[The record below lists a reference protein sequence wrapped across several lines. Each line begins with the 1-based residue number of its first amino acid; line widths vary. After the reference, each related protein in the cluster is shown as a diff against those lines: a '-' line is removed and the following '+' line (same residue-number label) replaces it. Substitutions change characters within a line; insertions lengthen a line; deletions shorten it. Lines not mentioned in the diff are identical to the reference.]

1 MPQKLQSDPAAE
13 FLQIDTPIIDI
24 RVLEHN
30 PGPHTRVPNKGVRIE
45 PRMDDIDERD
55 FVKEDEA
62 ALEALAQLEKSLRG
76 QLPG

>member
-1 MPQKLQSDPAAE
+1 MAQKPQPDPAAVS
-13 FLQIDTPIIDI
+13 LQIDTPIIDI
-24 RVLEHN
+24 QDLEHN
-30 PGPHTRVPNKGVRIE
+30 PGPHTRMPNKGVRIE
-45 PRMDDIDERD
+45 PRMDSVDERD

>member
-1 MPQKLQSDPAAE
+1 MAQKQQLDPASE
-13 FLQIDTPIIDI
+13 SLQIDTPVIDI
-24 RVLEHN
+24 QDLEHN
-30 PGPHTRVPNKGVRIE
+30 PGPDTRVPNKGVKIE
-45 PRMDDIDERD
+45 PRMDGVDERD